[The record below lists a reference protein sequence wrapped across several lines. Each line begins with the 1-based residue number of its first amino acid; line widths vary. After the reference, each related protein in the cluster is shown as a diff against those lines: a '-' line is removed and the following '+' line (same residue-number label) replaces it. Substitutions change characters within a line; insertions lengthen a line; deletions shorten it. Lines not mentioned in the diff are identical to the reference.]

1 MVERRGD
8 GRHDDP
14 PVAPGPDLVFERAL
28 SAQLPTA
35 DVASAALALR
45 SMRFGRLVERQLQ
58 ELLRPTGLE
67 RSEFSVLASLLL
79 AAGGQSPTELSRT
92 VVQTTSGMTK
102 TVNRLEGRGLV
113 DRRQSAVD
121 ARRVDVVLTADGRRM
136 AQTLLTGLV
145 AGFSDPLADA
155 DPEATLDLAQAL
167 SGVLPVLE
175 SSSGVRPT
183 GRARGGSSLHR

>member
-1 MVERRGD
+1 MVEHGGD
-8 GRHDDP
+8 GRPDDQP
-14 PVAPGPDLVFERAL
+14 GAHGPDLTFERAL
-28 SAQLPTA
+28 RAQVPTGE
-35 DVASAALALR
+35 VASAALALR

-113 DRRQSAVD
+113 DRRQAADD
-121 ARRVDVVLTADGRRM
+121 ARRVDVVLTADGRELARV
-136 AQTLLTGLV
+136 LLAGLV
-145 AGFSDPLADA
+145 AEFSEPLTEA
-155 DPEATLDLAQAL
+155 DPGAALDLARAL
-167 SGVLPVLE
+167 IGVLPILE
-175 SSSGVRPT
+175 SSGGVTPT
-183 GRARGGSSLHR
+183 GRTRGGSSLHR

>member
-1 MVERRGD
+1 M
-8 GRHDDP
+8 
-14 PVAPGPDLVFERAL
+14 
-28 SAQLPTA
+28 
-35 DVASAALALR
+35 ASAALALR

-113 DRRQSAVD
+113 ERRQPADD
-121 ARRVDVVLTADGRRM
+121 ARRVDVVLTADGREL
-136 AQTLLTGLV
+136 AQSLLAGLV
-145 AGFSDPLADA
+145 AEFSGPLAEA
-155 DPEATLDLAQAL
+155 EPEAALDLAHAL
-167 SGVLPVLE
+167 TGVLPILE
-175 SSSGVRPT
+175 SSGGVTPT
-183 GRARGGSSLHR
+183 GRARRGSPPHR

>member
-1 MVERRGD
+1 MAERGGD
-8 GRHDDP
+8 AQPDDP
-14 PVAPGPDLVFERAL
+14 PGAPGPDLAFERAL
-28 SAQLPTA
+28 RTRVPTG

-113 DRRQSAVD
+113 ERRQPADD
-121 ARRVDVVLTADGRRM
+121 ARRVDVVLTADGREL
-136 AQTLLTGLV
+136 AQSLLSGLV
-145 AGFSDPLADA
+145 AEFSGPLVGAE
-155 DPEATLDLAQAL
+155 PEVALDLAHAL
-167 SGVLPVLE
+167 TGVLPILE
-175 SSSGVRPT
+175 SSGGVTPT
-183 GRARGGSSLHR
+183 GRARRGSPPHR

>member
-8 GRHDDP
+8 GPPDDP
-14 PVAPGPDLVFERAL
+14 SAAEGHDLTFERAL
-28 SAQLPTA
+28 GDHLPTT

-79 AAGGQSPTELSRT
+79 TARGQSPTELSRT

-102 TVNRLEGRGLV
+102 TVNRLERRGLV
-113 DRRQSAVD
+113 DRRHSAAD
-121 ARRVDVVLTADGRRM
+121 ARRVDIVLTAAGRHM
-136 AQTLLTGLV
+136 AQDLLAGLV
-145 AGFSDPLADA
+145 AGFSDPLATT
-155 DPEATLDLAQAL
+155 DPEAARDLARAL
-167 SGVLPVLE
+167 TGVLPVLE
-175 SSSGVRPT
+175 SSSGVTPT
-183 GRARGGSSLHR
+183 GRARGSSSLHR